1 MVRNR
6 MSLRWKERAKNLGA
20 AAVLTAFGLTAV
32 SALSATESSALETAI
47 VDVIQRQA
55 EAWNRGDLEGFM
67 DGYLKGSG
75 LVFTSGSQVRRGW
88 QITYDKYEQRYGTS
102 PETMGNLR
110 FSDLEVHQLGDTS
123 AWVLGRWDLAA
134 PDTESGGIF
143 TLVMQR
149 LDGNWVVVHDHTSS
163 DPAD

>member
-1 MVRNR
+1 
-6 MSLRWKERAKNLGA
+6 MSLLWKERVKTLVA
-20 AAVLTAFGLTAV
+20 AAVLTALGLTAV

-67 DGYLKGSG
+67 DGYLKGPG

-110 FSDLEVHQLGDTS
+110 FSDLEVHPLGDTS

-163 DPAD
+163 DPTD